1 MPQDNYI
8 DPNDFKSFLQLDDLK
23 GSFKEELG
31 RLESE
36 QEPEVDIDDEFPEKD
51 GDDFDFD
58 TDLLGESDEL
68 KFEDED
74 GWEDREEEG
83 EVEED
88 EEDSSEA
95 EEQEEEDSSDA
106 GGVERKGK

>member
-36 QEPEVDIDDEFPEKD
+36 QEPE
-51 GDDFDFD
+51 
-58 TDLLGESDEL
+58 
-68 KFEDED
+68 
-74 GWEDREEEG
+74 
-83 EVEED
+83 
-88 EEDSSEA
+88 
-95 EEQEEEDSSDA
+95 
-106 GGVERKGK
+106 

>member
-74 GWEDREEEG
+74 GWED
-83 EVEED
+83 
-88 EEDSSEA
+88 
-95 EEQEEEDSSDA
+95 QEETDEDVA
-106 GGVERKGK
+106 E